1 MPSYWGE
8 RITAVVLIALSLYLG
23 AMAREFPA
31 GGGIFPLFAA
41 GGTVVLSLLMIMDTF
56 IGRGKPRDSKVRF
69 DVGYETLKPV
79 FVTVAVIVYVIAI
92 FELGYFVSSALFLVG
107 TSVLVGIR
115 NMRAIVL
122 TGVVLFPLMYVFF
135 ELLLHANLPQGLLI

>member
-69 DVGYETLKPV
+69 DIGYETLKPV

>member
-1 MPSYWGE
+1 MVTVS
-8 RITAVVLIALSLYLG
+8 VVSAL
-23 AMAREFPA
+23 A
-31 GGGIFPLFAA
+31 IPL
-41 GGTVVLSLLMIMDTF
+41 S
-56 IGRGKPRDSKVRF
+56 SS
-69 DVGYETLKPV
+69 
-79 FVTVAVIVYVIAI
+79 VTVAVIVYVIAI

-135 ELLLHANLPQGLLI
+135 ELFLHANLPQGLLI